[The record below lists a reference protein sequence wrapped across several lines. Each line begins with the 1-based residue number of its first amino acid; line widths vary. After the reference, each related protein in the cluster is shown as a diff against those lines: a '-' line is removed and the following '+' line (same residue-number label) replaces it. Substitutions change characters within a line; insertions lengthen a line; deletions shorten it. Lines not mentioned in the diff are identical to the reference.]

1 MLYEVITLFHLRR
14 LLAFAR
20 AVGGQLRLEVTHQVA
35 CEDAGFVFR
44 IRTAFGVAAVALSFV
59 HGFAGL
65 SKGGIEVLL
74 GGNERQAGIVSSD
87 SYNFV

>member
-1 MLYEVITLFHLRR
+1 
-14 LLAFAR
+14 
-20 AVGGQLRLEVTHQVA
+20 
-35 CEDAGFVFR
+35 
-44 IRTAFGVAAVALSFV
+44 VAAVALSFV

-87 SYNFV
+87 LVDLVVAQVGRYCASSRKR